1 MNVQISGYIEK
12 YIQTEVRKKHKRYSN
27 GSLSFFQKIIFVYIR
42 IFNMV
47 ASSLESITAKLVQQ
61 LQQQGGQSSKQE
73 DSKQIEQLQQL
84 QHFFDQQQ
92 KSQQQQQQKGG
103 QQQQQAGNVKVY
115 TGPKD
120 GKFIINKHGKKVY
133 IDRKTL
139 NANLQYQKAKPKA
152 KKAKKAR
159 K

>member
-1 MNVQISGYIEK
+1 
-12 YIQTEVRKKHKRYSN
+12 
-27 GSLSFFQKIIFVYIR
+27 
-42 IFNMV
+42 MV
-47 ASSLESITAKLVQQ
+47 VSSLEEITSKLVKQ
-61 LQQQGGQSSKQE
+61 LQQGGQSHQKQLE
-73 DSKQIEQLQQL
+73 HLQQL
-84 QHFFDQQQ
+84 QHFFD
-92 KSQQQQQQKGG
+92 KNKDQQQQGG

-139 NANLQYQKAKPKA
+139 NTNLQY
-152 KKAKKAR
+152 KKAKKAVKKAR

>member
-1 MNVQISGYIEK
+1 
-12 YIQTEVRKKHKRYSN
+12 
-27 GSLSFFQKIIFVYIR
+27 
-42 IFNMV
+42 MV
-47 ASSLESITAKLVQQ
+47 VSSLEAITTKLVQK

-92 KSQQQQQQKGG
+92 KQQQQQQQQQQGG

>member
-1 MNVQISGYIEK
+1 
-12 YIQTEVRKKHKRYSN
+12 
-27 GSLSFFQKIIFVYIR
+27 
-42 IFNMV
+42 MV
-47 ASSLESITAKLVQQ
+47 VSSLEAITAKLVQK
-61 LQQQGGQSSKQE
+61 LQGGQSSKQE

-92 KSQQQQQQKGG
+92 KSQQQQQQQQGG
-103 QQQQQAGNVKVY
+103 QYQQQQQAGNVKVY

-139 NANLQYQKAKPKA
+139 NANVQYQKAKPK
-152 KKAKKAR
+152 KTKKAR

>member
-1 MNVQISGYIEK
+1 
-12 YIQTEVRKKHKRYSN
+12 
-27 GSLSFFQKIIFVYIR
+27 
-42 IFNMV
+42 MV
-47 ASSLESITAKLVQQ
+47 VSSLEAITAKLVQK
-61 LQQQGGQSSKQE
+61 LQGGQSSKQE

-92 KSQQQQQQKGG
+92 KSQQQQQQQQGG
-103 QQQQQAGNVKVY
+103 QYQQQQQAGNVKVY

-139 NANLQYQKAKPKA
+139 NANVQYQKAKPK
-152 KKAKKAR
+152 KAR
-159 K
+159 KARK